1 MSLVVRNLIQ
11 SLEEIDR
18 LKYNIL
24 GYVTDLQRAN
34 EQIAQLRAEVAEYRE
49 ALEFY
54 ACPGLVNA
62 SQHTDGG
69 VNIWEGG
76 GTDSVGTYARAVL
89 AKFNSP
95 DAHVEKKTELASA
108 ESKEP
113 K

>member
-49 ALEFY
+49 ALEY
-54 ACPGLVNA
+54 MGRACLRESTSECCTCIP
-62 SQHTDGG
+62 HK
-69 VNIWEGG
+69 
-76 GTDSVGTYARAVL
+76 VL
-89 AKFNSP
+89 AKYS
-95 DAHVEKKTELASA
+95 AVTELDPA
-108 ESKEP
+108 EKD
-113 K
+113 KK